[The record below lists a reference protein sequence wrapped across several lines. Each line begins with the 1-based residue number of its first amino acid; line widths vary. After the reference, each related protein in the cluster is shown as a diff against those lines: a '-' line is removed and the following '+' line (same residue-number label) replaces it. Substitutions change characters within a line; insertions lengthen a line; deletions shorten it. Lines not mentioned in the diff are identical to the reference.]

1 MTDIKLTKLV
11 ESAKRLTDEEL
22 QLADSGLRK
31 MLTVVQQEI
40 RRRET
45 KRKTEKNNKK
55 KLLTR

>member
-1 MTDIKLTKLV
+1 MTDIKLTELV

-40 RRRET
+40 RRREI

-55 KLLTR
+55 NS